1 MRNPI
6 ARAVCRLAATVVAAV
21 AFYRYSWMPSH
32 ADHMLRS
39 LQSRTQAALETPG
52 DDRAIFAAR
61 DNIERLQTIESAC
74 RLSVDYQLI
83 YAVNARILGRNDEA
97 IEHYTAAL
105 DADHRPEIYFDRGV
119 TYLEEGKLDPAT
131 ADIALATRF
140 NPAYLQNVDA
150 GMQARVAA
158 VNKAVPYNPPPR

>member
-6 ARAVCRLAATVVAAV
+6 ARAVCRLAATAAAAF
-21 AFYRYSWMPSH
+21 AFYRSSWMPEH
-32 ADHMLRS
+32 ANHVMKFV
-39 LQSRTQAALETPG
+39 QTRTQTALETPG
-52 DDRAIFAAR
+52 DRAIFAAR
-61 DNIERLQTIESAC
+61 DNIAFLQTITNAC
-74 RLSVDYQLI
+74 QLSVDYHLLD
-83 YAVNARILGRNDEA
+83 AVNDRILGRNDEA

-105 DADHRPEIYFDRGV
+105 AADHRPEIYLDRGI

-131 ADIALATRF
+131 ADIALAARF
-140 NPAYLQNVDA
+140 KPQYLENIDA